1 VARIVAKALPC
12 GSQNHHRRVRYVV
25 GITLDQLT
33 TAQARD
39 DAEGNFAGAR
49 ALHSEL
55 RIATEGI
62 ARLSI

>member
-1 VARIVAKALPC
+1 M
-12 GSQNHHRRVRYVV
+12 
-25 GITLDQLT
+25 TLDQLT
-33 TAQARD
+33 AAQARD

-49 ALHSEL
+49 ALHAEL